1 MSNLYLLRSATNTI
15 FIVNILLDILWAW
28 IFLYMNNNSR
38 TEERKRKNKKIFC
51 ILASL
56 QWILISG
63 LRAEWVGNDTINY
76 LGNFKAHC
84 DMEWSKVFGNFLKY
98 YAPGGDPSQHF
109 EPGYVLFERIVG
121 IFTQSGIG
129 LNFAVAIVFMSAFGR
144 FIYKNST
151 DPFVSYMIYSGFL
164 YFMFSLTGYRQVLS
178 VAVSILIGYEYIKE
192 RKFFKFMICI
202 LIGAML
208 HKSALIFTVFYFLA
222 NKKIT
227 KSYIAV
233 VCIASIGFLV
243 FRGPMFNLVT
253 ALVGYDYEAISSG
266 TPTTFAALLAIIM
279 VVSIVLYKKV
289 FEIDTTGYAQHY
301 YNGLFIAAMGLFA
314 AFVNPTALRVVYNF
328 MFLML
333 LLVPRLLDT
342 FVGAKNRLIAYG
354 VLVAIFIYYIFT
366 TTTPYHFFWEYRGY
380 YI

>member
-28 IFLYMNNNSR
+28 IFLYMNSNSR
-38 TEERKRKNKKIFC
+38 SEERKRKNKKIFC
-51 ILASL
+51 VLASI

-76 LGNFKAHC
+76 AANFIAHH
-84 DMEWSKVFGNFLKY
+84 DLEWKTVFENFSKY
-98 YAPGGDPSQHF
+98 YIEKDPNVYF
-109 EPGYVLFERIVG
+109 EPGFILFERVVG
-121 IFTQSGIG
+121 IFTGNPIVY
-129 LNFAVAIVFMSAFGR
+129 NFVVATIFMSAFGR

-151 DPFVSYMIYSGFL
+151 DPFISYMIYAGFL

-178 VAVSILIGYEYIKE
+178 VAISILIGYEYVKD
-192 RKFFKFMICI
+192 RKFFKFVLCI

-208 HKSALIFTVFYFLA
+208 HKSALIFMVFYFMA

-227 KSYIAV
+227 KPYIAI
-233 VCIASIGFLV
+233 VCIAAVSFLV
-243 FRGPMFNLVT
+243 FRGPMFKIVT
-253 ALVGYDYEAISSG
+253 VLVGYDYNEISAG
-266 TPTTFAALLAIIM
+266 TPTTFAALLSIIM
-279 VVSIVLYKKV
+279 TVSIILYKRV

-342 FVGAKNRLIAYG
+342 FVGAKNRLIAYS
-354 VLVAIFIYYIFT
+354 VLVGIFLFYIFS